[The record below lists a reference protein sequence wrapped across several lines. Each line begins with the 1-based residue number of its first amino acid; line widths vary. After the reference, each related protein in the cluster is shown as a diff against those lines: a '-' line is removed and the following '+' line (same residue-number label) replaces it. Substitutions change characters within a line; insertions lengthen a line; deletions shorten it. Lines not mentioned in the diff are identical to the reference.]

1 MKAPSSPQPPR
12 VDAASE
18 GCRVDNPRRTGVAP
32 VSIARRWMAA
42 SASIQSLAQR
52 GELKVRDR
60 RDACPTEWLGLCAL
74 MLPLLFVP
82 GSFAQ
87 EAADNVVIVLDGSGS
102 MARPLPGAGTDK
114 MTAAKAALKEVLK
127 SVAQDTR
134 IGLLVFS
141 AKGVDSEWVY
151 PLGPRDD
158 AKLLQAIDRPMPG
171 GGTPLGKYLKVGADR
186 LLEER
191 AKQFGYGTFRLLV
204 VTDGEAEDQQL
215 VDRFTPEV
223 VARGIT
229 VDAIGVAMNQ
239 RHTLATKVHSYR
251 SANDPASLKRAI
263 AEVFGEIGG
272 RGNDLSGAE
281 AFAELKPIPGEVAQA
296 MIQALSASGNQPI
309 GEKPR
314 SAQPAAAPVAN
325 PPGQPAATASAPPAT
340 VQRNVKIAL
349 LPIVGGL
356 TCFGFFGLIIL
367 VLIIKAVRKSRR

>member
-1 MKAPSSPQPPR
+1 MSHHQPN
-12 VDAASE
+12 S
-18 GCRVDNPRRTGVAP
+18 
-32 VSIARRWMAA
+32 ARRPPFG
-42 SASIQSLAQR
+42 SSFQRCLA
-52 GELKVRDR
+52 
-60 RDACPTEWLGLCAL
+60 GLAVL
-74 MLPLLFVP
+74 VLLFT
-82 GSFAQ
+82 SAFAQ

-127 SVAQDTR
+127 SVPQDTR

-151 PLGPRDD
+151 PLGLRDD
-158 AKLLQAIDRPMPG
+158 AKLIQAIDRPMPG
-171 GGTPLGKYLKVGADR
+171 GGTPLGKYLKIGADR
-186 LLEER
+186 LLAER

-215 VDRFTPEV
+215 VDRVTPEV

-272 RGNDLSGAE
+272 RGNDVSGAE

-309 GEKPR
+309 GERPR
-314 SAQPAAAPVAN
+314 ATPAAAAPAAN
-325 PPGQPAATASAPPAT
+325 PPSQPAATTPAPPAT

-356 TCFGFFGLIIL
+356 SCFGIFGLLML
-367 VLIIKAVRKSRR
+367 VLIIRAIKKSRR